1 MFRFLVCLFLKPE
14 VNTCSSWLRDSLYNE
29 NKIQMLTDFTALG
42 GIDFEENVDTTNIK
56 SCSVIV

>member
-29 NKIQMLTDFTALG
+29 NKIQMLGDFTALG

>member
-1 MFRFLVCLFLKPE
+1 MC
-14 VNTCSSWLRDSLYNE
+14 DSLYKE
-29 NKIQMLTDFTALG
+29 NKIQMLGDFTALG

>member
-14 VNTCSSWLRDSLYNE
+14 VDSSWLRDSLYKE
-29 NKIQMLTDFTALG
+29 NKIQMLGDFTALG

-56 SCSVIV
+56 SCSVVV

>member
-14 VNTCSSWLRDSLYNE
+14 VNSSWLRDSLYNE
-29 NKIQMLTDFTALG
+29 NKIQMLGDFTALG

-56 SCSVIV
+56 SCSVVV